1 MATTH
6 HGASDPQGHIPM
18 DPIEITTIWRTAT
31 EQCEL
36 VCHRI
41 AGYRLRLWVQGRL
54 IVDEYMADAAAG
66 VRRAWELRTEW
77 PGLVE

>member
-1 MATTH
+1 
-6 HGASDPQGHIPM
+6 M
-18 DPIEITTIWRTAT
+18 DAIEITTIWQTAT

-36 VCHRI
+36 VFHKI
-41 AGYRLRLWVQGRL
+41 AGYRLRLWVEGRL

-66 VRRAWELRTEW
+66 IERAWELRIEW